1 MVMELRPLGNSGLE
15 TAPLIFGGNV
25 FGWTLDERESFAM
38 IDAWLDAGFNAIDT
52 ADVYSRWVDGHDG
65 GESESVLGRYFKARG
80 NRDRVLLAT
89 KVGKPMGDGEQGLS
103 KEYIMRAVE
112 ASLTR
117 LQTDVIDLY
126 QSHDDDTDTPLEET
140 LEAYQRLIEQGKVR
154 AIGASNYPARRLDEA
169 LSVAEQNDL
178 PRYETLQ
185 PFYNLYDRS
194 DYESRLA
201 PLCEKRSVGVIPYF
215 SLASGFLTGKY
226 RSREDARGK
235 PREAFLDKYFDER
248 GMQIL
253 AALDEVA
260 ERLDTT
266 PASVSL
272 AWLMTRPAVT
282 APIASATS
290 QRQLDAMI
298 AATRLTLDDNA
309 LKTLDEAS
317 DPFQA

>member
-1 MVMELRPLGNSGLE
+1 MELRPLGNSGLE

>member
-1 MVMELRPLGNSGLE
+1 MELRPLGNSGLE

-103 KEYIMRAVE
+103 KDYIMRAVE

-260 ERLDTT
+260 EHLDTT